1 MPKRHLISDGDD
13 DEVLIPAK
21 RRNTGSRR
29 CEPLSVEPESSP
41 ERDLNDDGT
50 EKAPVYVPA
59 DEPLRRVL
67 RHIEHGTNRGIRNIA
82 QEPWE
87 TAREAQHS

>member
-29 CEPLSVEPESSP
+29 CEPLSVELESSP

-50 EKAPVYVPA
+50 EKAPDVPA
-59 DEPLRRVL
+59 DGPLRRVL
-67 RHIEHGTNRGIRNIA
+67 VHIEHGTNRGIRSIP
-82 QEPWE
+82 QEVWE